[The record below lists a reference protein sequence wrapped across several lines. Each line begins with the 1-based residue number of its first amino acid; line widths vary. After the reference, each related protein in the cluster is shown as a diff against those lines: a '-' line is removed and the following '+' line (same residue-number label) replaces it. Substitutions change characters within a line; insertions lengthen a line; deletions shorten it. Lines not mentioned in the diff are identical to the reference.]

1 MKSYG
6 VCSSEALQFV
16 VLHKRL
22 VLSGFRSCLGLR
34 MGLLVSF
41 VSLAQLIS
49 VSTFD
54 LVRGGCNFRFRYVV
68 IRAAATGDR

>member
-1 MKSYG
+1 MVSVRLKL
-6 VCSSEALQFV
+6 SSLW
-16 VLHKRL
+16 
-22 VLSGFRSCLGLR
+22 SSISGLR